1 VVTDVEVKT
10 CLADA
15 ARRRRGPVDISWDEQ
30 AARRVGHYNERMPPA
45 LSERSESKGPAGPLD
60 GLTVLDLTR
69 VLSGPYCTM
78 LLADMGARVI
88 KIEQPG
94 RGDETRAWGPPFVA
108 GESAYF
114 LSINRNKESVTLDF
128 KQPGGRKALDRLVDR
143 ADVLVENF
151 RPGTLDRLGL
161 GYDSLAA
168 THPRLVY
175 CSISGFGQ
183 TGPRRHQAGY
193 DAVMQAEGGLMS
205 VTGAADGPAFRV
217 GVAIADLV
225 AGLLAAQ
232 GIVLA
237 LYSRDRTGR
246 GQQVDVGML
255 DGVISLLTY
264 HASMHLT
271 TATMSQRVGNRHAT
285 IAPYDTFTASDG
297 ELFLAVGNDDQFRRF
312 CDVTGLQSLLADER
326 FANNPARVVH
336 HRELRQRLVPI
347 LRQHTRD
354 HWSAVLT
361 KAGVPCGAVRDVPDA
376 LSDPQLAARHMIEA
390 VEHAAAGTLKV
401 LGVPIKLSETPGSVR
416 TAPPTLGQ
424 HTAQVLAELGMTL
437 DDVEERRSVRL

>member
-1 VVTDVEVKT
+1 MP
-10 CLADA
+10 LA
-15 ARRRRGPVDISWDEQ
+15 P
-30 AARRVGHYNERMPPA
+30 
-45 LSERSESKGPAGPLD
+45 SERSESKGGGPLA

-128 KQPGGRKALDRLVDR
+128 KQPGGRQALDRLLDR

-161 GYDSLAA
+161 GYAGVAA
-168 THPRLVY
+168 THPGLVY

-183 TGPRRHQAGY
+183 TGPRRNQAGY

-205 VTGAADGPAFRV
+205 VTGPADGPAYRV
-217 GVAIADLV
+217 GVAVADLV

-255 DGVISLLTY
+255 DGVVSLLTY

-271 TATMSQRVGNRHAT
+271 TATISQRVGNRHAT
-285 IAPYDTFTASDG
+285 IAPYDTFSAADG

-312 CDVTGLQSLLADER
+312 CAATGQQTLLSDER
-326 FANNPARVVH
+326 FATNPSRVVH
-336 HRELRQRLVPI
+336 HRELRERLAPI
-347 LRQHTRD
+347 MRQQSRAYWNEQLTR
-354 HWSAVLT
+354 
-361 KAGVPCGAVRDVPDA
+361 AGVPCGSVRDVPDA
-376 LSDPQLAARHMIEA
+376 LSDPQLIARGMIES
-390 VEHAAAGTLKV
+390 VEHAAAGMIKV

-416 TAPPTLGQ
+416 SAPPTLGQ
-424 HTAQVLAELGMTL
+424 HTAQVLAEIGMTIGEIEDL
-437 DDVEERRSVRL
+437 RRASAI

>member
-1 VVTDVEVKT
+1 MSHAPSK
-10 CLADA
+10 
-15 ARRRRGPVDISWDEQ
+15 
-30 AARRVGHYNERMPPA
+30 
-45 LSERSESKGPAGPLD
+45 RSESNGSTGPLA

-128 KQPGGRKALDRLVDR
+128 KQPGGRKALDRLLDR

-161 GYDSLAA
+161 GYAA
-168 THPRLVY
+168 IAARHPRLVY
-175 CSISGFGQ
+175 SSISGFGQ
-183 TGPRRHQAGY
+183 TGPRRNQAGY

-205 VTGAADGPAFRV
+205 VTGAADGPAYRV

-246 GQQVDVGML
+246 GQHVDVGML
-255 DGVISLLTY
+255 DGVVSLLTY

-271 TATMSQRVGNRHAT
+271 TATTSQRVGNRHAT
-285 IAPYDTFTASDG
+285 IAPYDTFSAADG
-297 ELFLAVGNDDQFRRF
+297 ELFLAVGNDEQFRRF
-312 CDVTGLQSLLADER
+312 CEAIGRAAVVDRRSLRDEPRACRPSSGAPRAAGADSAPAVSRTLER
-326 FANNPARVVH
+326 AAHASR
-336 HRELRQRLVPI
+336 
-347 LRQHTRD
+347 
-354 HWSAVLT
+354 
-361 KAGVPCGAVRDVPDA
+361 CAVR
-376 LSDPQLAARHMIEA
+376 
-390 VEHAAAGTLKV
+390 
-401 LGVPIKLSETPGSVR
+401 LG
-416 TAPPTLGQ
+416 A
-424 HTAQVLAELGMTL
+424 
-437 DDVEERRSVRL
+437 